1 MNPLLMF
8 GPIGMILVGLL
19 SILIWKL
26 KRHVGVKYFIFG
38 GLVWVAAIAPKIA
51 MDYTLTPML
60 NVWAATTYGLVG
72 LVIILGAYVGLRTG
86 TFECGFTYLAFS
98 KSGLKK
104 MSVDE
109 ATAFGI
115 RVRSFRSHLD
125 SCSIPDTNCDVCPKP
140 FPLRPITT

>member
-1 MNPLLMF
+1 MNPFLMF

-26 KRHVGVKYFIFG
+26 KRHVGVKCFLLG
-38 GLVWVAAIAPKIA
+38 GLVWAAAIAPKIA
-51 MDYTLTPML
+51 MDYTITPML
-60 NVWAATTYGLVG
+60 NVWAATTFGLVG

-115 RVRSFRSHLD
+115 GFGAFEAILIAVPSL
-125 SCSIPDTNCDVCPKP
+125 IQIVP
-140 FPLRPITT
+140 FALNPSS